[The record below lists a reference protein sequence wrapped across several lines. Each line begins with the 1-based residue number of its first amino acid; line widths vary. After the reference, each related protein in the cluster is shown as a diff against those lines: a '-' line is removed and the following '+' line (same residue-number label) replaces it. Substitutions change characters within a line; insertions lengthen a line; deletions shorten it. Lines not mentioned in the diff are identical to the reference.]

1 MEWAFLI
8 RNGGSE
14 ARIGAMPREEWARS
28 GGGAHMGPHRT
39 ASSRTLSSH
48 RADPDQS
55 GSLAGEK
62 GSISLPAEPA
72 QECSSFNRPTHR
84 CGEGVKVQGRTQPRI
99 SARSRACPAT
109 QHSRA
114 PSQGLGEFGGPGRTR
129 TDDRRGVNALLYQ
142 LSYRSRCSGFREH
155 VARVPSACTQH

>member
-1 MEWAFLI
+1 MEWASLI

-14 ARIGAMPREEWARS
+14 ARIGAVPREEWARS
-28 GGGAHMGPHRT
+28 GCGAHMGPHHT

-48 RADPDQS
+48 RADPGQS

-62 GSISLPAEPA
+62 GSIGLPAEPT
-72 QECSSFNRPTHR
+72 QECSSFNRRTHR
-84 CGEGVKVQGRTQPRI
+84 CGEGARVQGRTRPRI
-99 SARSRACPAT
+99 SARSRACPVT

-114 PSQGLGEFGGPGRTR
+114 PSQGLDEFRGPGRTR

-142 LSYRSRCSGFREH
+142 LSYGSVCASERPGRAPGT
-155 VARVPSACTQH
+155 AAGG

>member
-1 MEWAFLI
+1 
-8 RNGGSE
+8 
-14 ARIGAMPREEWARS
+14 
-28 GGGAHMGPHRT
+28 MGPHHT

-84 CGEGVKVQGRTQPRI
+84 CGEGVKVQGRTRPRI
-99 SARSRACPAT
+99 SARSRVDSPRLND
-109 QHSRA
+109 HV
-114 PSQGLGEFGGPGRTR
+114 PSTRKLDEFGGPGRIR

-142 LSYRSRCSGFREH
+142 LSYGSMRFRGH
-155 VARVPSACTQH
+155 LNIFPS